1 MAQRL
6 IKLYLPDD
14 AAETVTG
21 LFEEDDELQ
30 VWSNPV
36 DGGVTEFTFLVEA
49 TDTGEMLDRFENRYG
64 HVDGY
69 RVVIVT
75 VAASL
80 PRAEETE
87 PEPGSEEAA
96 RDSNGSSSISRA
108 ELIEEVGKGAR
119 FNLTFVVLVILSAV
133 VSIIGMLRDDTTILI
148 GAMVIAPLL
157 GPNVAL
163 ALATTLAD
171 RKLAFEALRTSFAAV
186 AIILALAI
194 PVGAIFSN
202 SLFSSEIV
210 NRTRVDLSDLVV
222 ALAAGVAGALSIT
235 TGVPAALIGVM
246 VAVALLPPLVAVGMM
261 AGTGNWTPMLG
272 ALMLFLGNIVS
283 VNLAAVGTFLVQGIR
298 PGSWLEAQ
306 AARKATR
313 RALIIWLVLLA
324 VLVAIIVLA
333 DPNTNFRL
341 IAPQ

>member
-21 LFEEDDELQ
+21 LFEEGDEPQ

-49 TDTGEMLDRFENRYG
+49 TDTGAMLDRFERRYG

-80 PRAEETE
+80 PRAEEEE
-87 PEPGSEEAA
+87 PEPGDEEAA
-96 RDSNGSSSISRA
+96 NGSSGSSISRA

-119 FNLTFVVLVILSAV
+119 FNMTFVVLVVLSAV

-171 RKLAFEALRTSFAAV
+171 RKLAAQALRTSFAAV
-186 AIILALAI
+186 AIILVLAI

-272 ALMLFLGNIVS
+272 SIMLFLGNIVS
-283 VNLAAVGTFLVQGIR
+283 VNLAAVGTFLLQGIR

-324 VLVAIIVLA
+324 LLVAIIVLA

-341 IAPQ
+341 IVPE